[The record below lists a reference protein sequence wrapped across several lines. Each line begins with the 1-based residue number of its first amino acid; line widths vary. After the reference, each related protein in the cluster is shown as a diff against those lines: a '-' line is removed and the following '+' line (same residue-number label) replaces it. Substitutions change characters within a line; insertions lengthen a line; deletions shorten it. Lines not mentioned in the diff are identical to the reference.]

1 MGKIT
6 AIALNTFRE
15 AIRNKVLYSLLF
27 FAVLLIVGSLAF
39 GALSVHE
46 EKRLTT
52 DLGLGGM
59 SIFSIIIAIFVGVNL
74 LYKEL
79 DRKTIYSL
87 IPKPVHRY
95 QFVLG
100 KFIGMQLTLGVQVLI
115 MAVTLLAVLALRGGA
130 LNLAIFKQVV
140 LIFLEVMVVTGVAV
154 LFSSFSTPFLS
165 GLFTLGVF
173 LVGRSVPD
181 IRALAAR
188 LDVEPV
194 ATLLGVMSR
203 VVPNLRMFYVTGS
216 ENGGAYM
223 SVHLGFPDW
232 TYVGVA
238 AAYALL
244 YVTLT
249 LMVAIWLFSSR
260 PWPPGPLAC
269 VPGAVQVHHGCE
281 PNPLVIASRPSGQ
294 RSARDVLT
302 GSISVS

>member
-1 MGKIT
+1 MGSAGSKVA

-27 FAVLLIVGSLAF
+27 FAVVVIVASLAF

-46 EKRLTT
+46 EERLTT

-59 SIFSIIIAIFVGVNL
+59 SLFSVIIAIFVGVNL
-74 LYKEL
+74 VYKEL
-79 DRKTIYSL
+79 ERKTIYSL
-87 IPKPVHRY
+87 IPKPIHRY

-100 KFIGMQLTLGVQVLI
+100 KFLGMQLTLGVQVLI
-115 MAVTLLAVLALRGGA
+115 MAATLFVVLLIQGGA
-130 LNLAIFKQVV
+130 PSPAIAKQVV

-165 GLFTLGVF
+165 GFFTLGIF

-188 LDVEPV
+188 LDLEPV
-194 ATLLGVMSR
+194 STLLSALSR
-203 VVPNLRMFYVTGS
+203 VVPNLRLFYVTGS
-216 ENGGAYM
+216 ENGGAYI

-232 TYVGVA
+232 TYVATA

-244 YVTLT
+244 YVAVTLV
-249 LMVAIWLFSSR
+249 VACWLFSR
-260 PWPPGPLAC
+260 
-269 VPGAVQVHHGCE
+269 
-281 PNPLVIASRPSGQ
+281 
-294 RSARDVLT
+294 RDF
-302 GSISVS
+302 I